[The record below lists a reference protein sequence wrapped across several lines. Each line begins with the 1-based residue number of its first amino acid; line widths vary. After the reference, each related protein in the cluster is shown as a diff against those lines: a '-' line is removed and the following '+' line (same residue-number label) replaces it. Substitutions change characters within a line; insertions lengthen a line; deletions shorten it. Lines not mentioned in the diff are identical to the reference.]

1 MISVQSEA
9 AVTNAQFTEMLIK
22 NRYGVIAPIDG
33 NWYSGYMTCAL
44 KKGIITDSEYEFPDS
59 AITRK
64 SAARVVHQMLIK
76 VYDEQDDE
84 NWTAAEALADL
95 YDCHTCVMH
104 IAQVYVK
111 GIMTGRGDGL
121 FRGSDAL
128 THAQAEEIIMMLAE
142 PSLRTPAERRTDS
155 NSLITAELAC
165 ELIKNGAVLLDVRP
179 ADDYAAGHIRGSVSV
194 PMESILSNPCA
205 AFERIGYDDTII
217 VYCRRGTQSRR
228 AAMILDEAGYKSV
241 YDLGGV
247 ENGEYELIA
256 E

>member
-1 MISVQSEA
+1 MISIQSDT

-22 NRYGVIAPIDG
+22 NRYGVMEPVDG
-33 NWYSGYMTCAL
+33 HWHSGYITYAL
-44 KKGIITDSEYEFPDS
+44 KNGIISDSEYEFPDA
-59 AITRK
+59 AITRQ

-128 THAQAEEIIMMLAE
+128 TRAQAEEIIMRLADS
-142 PSLRTPAERRTDS
+142 SLRTPPKSDADDE
-155 NSLITAELAC
+155 SLITAERAY
-165 ELIKNGAVLLDVRP
+165 ELIENGAVLLDVRS
-179 ADDYAAGHIRGSVSV
+179 AYDYAAGHIRGSVSL
-194 PMESILSNPCA
+194 PMESILANPRA
-205 AFERIGYDDTII
+205 AFERIGYDDTVIA
-217 VYCRRGTQSRR
+217 YCRRGTQSRR
-228 AAMILDEAGYKSV
+228 AAMILREVGYKSV
-241 YDLGGV
+241 YDLGGI
-247 ENGEYELIA
+247 ENGEYELIS

>member
-1 MISVQSEA
+1 MT
-9 AVTNAQFTEMLIK
+9 VTNAQFTEMLIK
-22 NRYGVIAPIDG
+22 NRYCAIEPVYEH
-33 NWYSGYMTCAL
+33 WHSGYMTYAL
-44 KKGIITDSEYEFPDS
+44 EMGIISDSEYEFPDA
-59 AITRK
+59 AITRQ

-76 VYDEQDDE
+76 AYNEQDDE

-111 GIMTGRGDGL
+111 GIMTGYGDGL
-121 FRGSDAL
+121 FHGSDAL
-128 THAQAEEIIMMLAE
+128 TLAQAEEIIMRLAE
-142 PSLRTPAERRTDS
+142 PSLRLPPKRRTDG
-155 NSLITAELAC
+155 NSLITAERAY
-165 ELIKNGAVLLDVRP
+165 ELINNGAVLLDVRP

-194 PMESILSNPCA
+194 PMESILANPRA
-205 AFERIGYDDTII
+205 AFDRIGYDDTVI

-228 AAMILDEAGYKSV
+228 AAMILNGAGYKSV

-247 ENGEYELIA
+247 ENGEYELTA